1 MDGLGVAERAT
12 LGHLHR
18 VDVADEIADG
28 RVRGRELLAVAL
40 AAVTPCN
47 GQAVAELAGQAAAA
61 RADRHRRVV
70 IDLAPGHHRRPL
82 VEKIHEGAD
91 ETGLA
96 LAALAEEHDVVAG
109 EQCPLDLRPYRLL
122 EADDAREGV
131 VAIREPLYEVRSD
144 FILDRAMG
152 VAGGAK
158 GAEGHREVGR
168 GVIGRTTGRD
178 DRHMTTVAAKR
189 AGGTGC

>member
-1 MDGLGVAERAT
+1 MRLARG
-12 LGHLHR
+12 
-18 VDVADEIADG
+18 
-28 RVRGRELLAVAL
+28 VRGRELLAVAL

-96 LAALAEEHDVVAG
+96 LAALAEEHDVMAG
-109 EQCPLDLRPYRLL
+109 EQGPLDLRSHRLI
-122 EADDAREGV
+122 EADDAWEGV
-131 VAIREPLYEVRSD
+131 VAIGESLDEVRSD

-152 VAGGAK
+152 VAGGAEIP
-158 GAEGHREVGR
+158 EGHRKVGR
-168 GVIGRTTGRD
+168 AQRD
-178 DRHMTTVAAKR
+178 DVGHGRTVAAKG
-189 AGGTGC
+189 AGGMGWPIVQSASTPLC